1 MNRLTLPGYTPSGKT
16 WVHHHHHH
24 HDIINLDTPPCFT
37 DQNFGNEGVTDL
49 GCTPAPFLTKQL
61 SKEVPDSFPKN
72 SWENLNDDNYSD
84 WRYENETVL
93 KCNDCQNIGSLSFFQ
108 ELTGA
113 FAVSA
118 SNQENSGD
126 GCHFWLNLVQ
136 LSPPPSLRVFQELTY
151 FLYFFAL
158 SWVLPVLVMTFCYSS
173 IIITIARSANVFI
186 WPLYIWANKKSY
198 LMKYFANT
206 ISKY

>member
-1 MNRLTLPGYTPSGKT
+1 M
-16 WVHHHHHH
+16 
-24 HDIINLDTPPCFT
+24 
-37 DQNFGNEGVTDL
+37 
-49 GCTPAPFLTKQL
+49 
-61 SKEVPDSFPKN
+61 
-72 SWENLNDDNYSD
+72 
-84 WRYENETVL
+84 VL

-113 FAVSA
+113 FAVAA

-126 GCHFWLNLVQ
+126 GCHFWLNLAQ
-136 LSPPPSLRVFQELTY
+136 LSPPSSLSFFQELTY

-186 WPLYIWANKKSY
+186 CPNLEAV
-198 LMKYFANT
+198 L
-206 ISKY
+206 